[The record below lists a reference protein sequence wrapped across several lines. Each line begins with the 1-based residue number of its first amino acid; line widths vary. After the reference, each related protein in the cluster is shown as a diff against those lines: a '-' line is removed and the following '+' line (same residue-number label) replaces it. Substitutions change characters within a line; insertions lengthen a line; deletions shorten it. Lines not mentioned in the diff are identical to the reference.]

1 MVRPNEGDEV
11 QPEGWQEVG
20 ASHST
25 CEAGERTRADPV
37 EGRASQMME
46 PLEGNMAGAQE
57 PGAVSTKQQRIAQ
70 LGARYPSR
78 AFTSLAHVM
87 DLEWLREAY
96 RRTRKDAAVGVD
108 GQTAEHYERDLEGNL
123 RCLLERAKAG
133 TYLAPPVR
141 RVHIPKGDGKTTRPI
156 GVPTLEDNVLQRAVT
171 MVLEPLFE
179 QDFLDCSFGF
189 RPRRS
194 AHQALDVLWQSTMA
208 MGGGWVIELDIQ
220 SFFDTL
226 DHSQLRAFIKQR
238 VRDGVLCRLIDK
250 WLKAGV
256 MEQGKVTFPEA
267 GSPQGGV
274 VSPILA
280 NLYLHEVLDRWFAAE
295 VKPRLRGRAFTVRF
309 ADDALLCF
317 AEEADARRVLA
328 VLPKRF
334 ANYGLTLHPTKTRL
348 VHFVPPNRIGT
359 DSVPVTFT
367 FLGFTHYWGR
377 SRRGYW
383 VIQRK
388 TAKDRLRRA
397 LLRIKLWCRRFRH
410 LPVREQRA
418 HLERKLRGH
427 YAYYGITGNI
437 RSLQCFCFR
446 VERLWLKWLR
456 RRSQR
461 GRFNWDYAS
470 RLLARHPLPP
480 ARIVHSYLRHAANP
494 LSEEPD
500 AQIAHVR
507 I

>member
-1 MVRPNEGDEV
+1 
-11 QPEGWQEVG
+11 
-20 ASHST
+20 
-25 CEAGERTRADPV
+25 
-37 EGRASQMME
+37 MME
-46 PLEGNMAGAQE
+46 PLEGNRTGAQE

-87 DLEWLREAY
+87 DLEWMREAY

-156 GVPTLEDNVLQRAVT
+156 GVPTLEDKVLQRAVT

-226 DHSQLRAFIKQR
+226 DRSQLRVFIKQR

-274 VSPILA
+274 VTPLTQKVISS
-280 NLYLHEVLDRWFAAE
+280 
-295 VKPRLRGRAFTVRF
+295 LR
-309 ADDALLCF
+309 C
-317 AEEADARRVLA
+317 
-328 VLPKRF
+328 
-334 ANYGLTLHPTKTRL
+334 
-348 VHFVPPNRIGT
+348 
-359 DSVPVTFT
+359 
-367 FLGFTHYWGR
+367 
-377 SRRGYW
+377 
-383 VIQRK
+383 
-388 TAKDRLRRA
+388 
-397 LLRIKLWCRRFRH
+397 
-410 LPVREQRA
+410 
-418 HLERKLRGH
+418 
-427 YAYYGITGNI
+427 
-437 RSLQCFCFR
+437 
-446 VERLWLKWLR
+446 
-456 RRSQR
+456 
-461 GRFNWDYAS
+461 
-470 RLLARHPLPP
+470 
-480 ARIVHSYLRHAANP
+480 
-494 LSEEPD
+494 
-500 AQIAHVR
+500 
-507 I
+507 